1 MRYYLLVIKSFHDR
15 RTERLFSR
23 ERVPGLPHDFLRVAW
38 RKLAQLDAVDALEDL
53 RISPGN
59 RLERLKGDRD
69 GQHSI
74 RVNDQWRI
82 CFLWQQGDAYRVEL
96 VDYH

>member
-1 MRYYLLVIKSFHDR
+1 MIVSFANTQ
-15 RTERLFSR
+15 TETIWLR
-23 ERVPGLPHDFLRVAW
+23 ERAPKLPHEIQRSAHRKLLMIDAADFLH
-38 RKLAQLDAVDALEDL
+38 DL
-53 RISPGN
+53 RIPPGN
-59 RLERLKGDRD
+59 RLEALAGNRQ

-82 CFLWQQGDAYRVEL
+82 CFTWTRAGAENVEI

>member
-1 MRYYLLVIKSFHDR
+1 MIRSFADR
-15 RTERLFSR
+15 DTERIW
-23 ERVPGLPHDFLRVAW
+23 LRQRIAALSPELQRGAN
-38 RKLAQLDAVDALEDL
+38 RKLLLLDAAENLQDL
-53 RISPGN
+53 RIPPGN
-59 RLERLKGDRD
+59 RLEQLKGDRS

-82 CFLWQQGDAYRVEL
+82 CFIWTEAGAENVEL

>member
-1 MRYYLLVIKSFHDR
+1 VIASFANSN
-15 RTERLFSR
+15 TEKVWLR
-23 ERVPGLPHDFLRVAW
+23 ERVSKWSPELQRVAHRKLLMIDAADFLA
-38 RKLAQLDAVDALEDL
+38 DL
-53 RISPGN
+53 RIPPGN
-59 RLERLKGDRD
+59 RLEPLSGDRA

-82 CFLWQQGDAYRVEL
+82 CFTWTSAGAENIEI

>member
-1 MRYYLLVIKSFHDR
+1 VIISFANANTEKVWLRKRVSKWSPELQRLAHRKLLMIDAA
-15 RTERLFSR
+15 
-23 ERVPGLPHDFLRVAW
+23 DFLS
-38 RKLAQLDAVDALEDL
+38 DL
-53 RISPGN
+53 RIPPGN
-59 RLERLKGDRD
+59 RLEQLSGDRR

-82 CFLWQQGDAYRVEL
+82 CFSWTSAGAENIEI

>member
-1 MRYYLLVIKSFHDR
+1 MIVSFSDAAAEKVWNRETVKKFGADLQKMAYRRLLI
-15 RTERLFSR
+15 
-23 ERVPGLPHDFLRVAW
+23 
-38 RKLAQLDAVDALEDL
+38 LDAADYLSDL
-53 RISPGN
+53 RRPPRN
-59 RLERLKGDRD
+59 RLEPLSGDRQ

-82 CFLWQQGDAYRVEL
+82 CFTWTSAGAANVEI

>member
-1 MRYYLLVIKSFHDR
+1 VIESFATTN
-15 RTERLFSR
+15 TEKVWRR
-23 ERVPGLPHDFLRVAW
+23 ERVAKWSPELQRTAH
-38 RKLAQLDAVDALEDL
+38 RKLLLIDAADYLNDL

-59 RLERLKGDRD
+59 RLEQLAGSRL

-82 CFLWQQGDAYRVEL
+82 CFTWTSAGAENIEI

>member
-1 MRYYLLVIKSFHDR
+1 MIVSFANSN
-15 RTERLFSR
+15 TESVWHR
-23 ERVPGLPHDFLRVAW
+23 ERVSKWPPDIQKIAHRKLLMIDAADFLH
-38 RKLAQLDAVDALEDL
+38 DL
-53 RISPGN
+53 RIPPGN
-59 RLERLKGDRD
+59 RLEALAGDRA

-82 CFLWQQGDAYRVEL
+82 CFNWTPAGAENIEI